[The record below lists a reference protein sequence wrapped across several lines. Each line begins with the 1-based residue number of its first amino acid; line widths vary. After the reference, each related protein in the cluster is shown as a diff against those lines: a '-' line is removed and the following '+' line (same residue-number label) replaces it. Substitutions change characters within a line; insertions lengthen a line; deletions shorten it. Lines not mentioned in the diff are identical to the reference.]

1 MSGGDSKS
9 VHKCELQC
17 MGAELAQRDQVIG
30 ELTVIDYYLN
40 YLLSCNCTPSHQ
52 AQDLNVAPDEA
63 KREVQRLCGRLQKV
77 LFSVTDN

>member
-17 MGAELAQRDQVIG
+17 MGAKLAQRDQ
-30 ELTVIDYYLN
+30 VIDYYLN

-52 AQDLNVAPDEA
+52 AQDLNIAPDEA

-77 LFSVTDN
+77 LFLVTNN